1 MVWSRDEERRR
12 ARDGEESDDERDY
25 RKKEERETEDRMG
38 GCVQTRHADCGTE
51 SGRGRRR
58 DVLEGRDQ
66 QPLPATPDDGKSQR
80 RRRSTHINTL
90 SFRCRASVR

>member
-12 ARDGEESDDERDY
+12 ARGGEESDDERDS
-25 RKKEERETEDRMG
+25 RKKEESETEDRTG

-58 DVLEGRDQ
+58 ETGRTGGQ
-66 QPLPATPDDGKSQR
+66 GSTTPTGDPR
-80 RRRSTHINTL
+80 
-90 SFRCRASVR
+90 